1 MGGGIDLT
9 QILASRLRAMGV
21 VSDRGLQ
28 IGRLVDITFD
38 EKEGRMVSLIVRPM
52 SGGTLT
58 GIARDSSGNI
68 LIPYSAVMSI
78 RDYLVINERVLAI
91 QQLKSQPAG
100 SPPEG

>member
-1 MGGGIDLT
+1 
-9 QILASRLRAMGV
+9 MGV

-28 IGRLVDITFD
+28 IGRLMDMTFD
-38 EKEGRMVSLIVRPM
+38 EREGRLASLVVRPM
-52 SGGTLT
+52 SGDTLT

-91 QQLKSQPAG
+91 QQLKTQPAG
-100 SPPEG
+100 SPAEG